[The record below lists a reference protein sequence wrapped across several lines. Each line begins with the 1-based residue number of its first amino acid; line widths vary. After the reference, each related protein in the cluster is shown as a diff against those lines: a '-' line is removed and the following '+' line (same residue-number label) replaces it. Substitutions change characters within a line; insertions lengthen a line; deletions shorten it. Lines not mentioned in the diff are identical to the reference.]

1 MRVSPC
7 PLPSVVA
14 SSSYTVSA
22 EGYPDYTANAITSD
36 EAAAAYREAAAGDAD
51 GSGNVGG
58 TSTASQTTTVSS
70 NDIASTEHEFL
81 VLGLI
86 PKVKN
91 TITLTITDTDGNAT
105 TRTIEQTG
113 PKLLGEEEV
122 RLEQA
127 VAPDEST
134 VTTLGNGLYAI
145 LGNDSNEQDFMY
157 YYDANGV
164 IRGEIP
170 VLYYRSHRLLFDNDG
185 IMWFSA
191 STKHFVGMNRLG
203 KLVKIINLGDQYSCT
218 MITRWIPTAISSLWP
233 PI

>member
-1 MRVSPC
+1 M
-7 PLPSVVA
+7 
-14 SSSYTVSA
+14 
-22 EGYPDYTANAITSD
+22 
-36 EAAAAYREAAAGDAD
+36 
-51 GSGNVGG
+51 
-58 TSTASQTTTVSS
+58 
-70 NDIASTEHEFL
+70 
-81 VLGLI
+81 LGLI

-203 KLVKIINLGDQYSCT
+203 KLVKIHQSGATSTSCT